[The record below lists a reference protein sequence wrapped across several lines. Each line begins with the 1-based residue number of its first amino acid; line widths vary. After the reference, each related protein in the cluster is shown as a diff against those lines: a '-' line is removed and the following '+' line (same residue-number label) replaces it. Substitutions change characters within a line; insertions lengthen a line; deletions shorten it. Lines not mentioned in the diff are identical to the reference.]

1 MVGLSTTSSEDLNA
15 ELVQNQRYLLIVA
28 LIFIIVSVLIASIV
42 SKGISLPLKRVIW
55 EMKWGET
62 GNFRHTVNIESYE
75 VNNQLATSFNHIV
88 SQIAELVELVR
99 ITSASEK
106 NAELHALQ
114 TQVNP
119 HFLYNTLDPI
129 YWMLDE
135 KGQDQLGEVV
145 LSLSHMLRYSSHWEE
160 GADVSLR
167 EGLEQIG
174 HYLTIIQVRLQ
185 GRVSVGIS
193 MDGWLDIRLPKMILQ
208 PLIENAAEH
217 GLEPLIADTGGKQ
230 LV

>member
-1 MVGLSTTSSEDLNA
+1 M
-15 ELVQNQRYLLIVA
+15 A